1 MQTLFDHFNELMD
14 KGAYIQL
21 KQELNEENAA
31 DLAEYFEELSAEK
44 QLFIFRLLTKDM
56 AAEVFSYM
64 DSDTQEHI
72 VHSITD
78 KEVRNIVDEMFLD
91 DTVDFLEEAPANL
104 VKKVLRNTDAET
116 RALINRFLNYP
127 ENSAGSLM
135 TIEFVK
141 LRGGMTV
148 DVAMK
153 QIKRTGM
160 DKETIYTCYVI
171 DGQRK
176 LIGVVP
182 LRTLICAKD
191 EELVQDLMEEDVVSV
206 HTTDD
211 QEEVAQIFKKYNW
224 MALPVTD
231 LENRLVGIITVDDI
245 VDVIE
250 QETTEDME
258 KMAALLPSDEEY
270 LKPYCVAVCTDG
282 IRYPQFFGYQ
292 PLSDVVGN
300 GYGAFQLHHHHHR
313 YWGERRLSG
322 FHHDHSWYGA
332 GRNRSERRTPSCLER
347 SSGRRPLRHCPG
359 GSQYGAYDI
368 FQPQYGIFG
377 RLYRFH
383 QYGSRCS
390 AFQDH
395 RLYPAN
401 SGKDFEGRPS
411 YDGRPF
417 DFHTGGRCGIDFVF
431 QHCDRIADVNKNL
444 DFEGGVTWK
453 NGMKRQ
459 NSGRRCWKKDIMYSC
474 EKN

>member
-1 MQTLFDHFNELMD
+1 MEEWNETVEKWQELME
-14 KGAYIQL
+14 KGQYIL
-21 KQELNEENAA
+21 LREELNEENPANV
-31 DLAEYFEELSAEK
+31 AEFLEELPADK
-44 QLFIFRLLTKDM
+44 QLFLFRLLSKDM
-56 AAEVFSYM
+56 AAEAFSFL
-64 DSDTQEHI
+64 DNDTQEML
-72 VHSITD
+72 VTSITD
-78 KEVRNIVDEMFLD
+78 TEVRNIVDNMYLD

-270 LKPYCVAVCTDG
+270 LKTPVLKLA
-282 IRYPQFFGYQ
+282 
-292 PLSDVVGN
+292 
-300 GYGAFQLHHHHHR
+300 
-313 YWGERRLSG
+313 
-322 FHHDHSWYGA
+322 
-332 GRNRSERRTPSCLER
+332 RNRIVWLCVLMISGTL
-347 SSGRRPLRHCPG
+347 SSAIISGYDAILSQAVQLAAFIPVLTG
-359 GSQYGAYDI
+359 TGGNAGSQTSATIIRGMSLGDI
-368 FQPQYGIFG
+368 RPRDILRVMGKEVQVGMICGVLLAALNFIKQTIF
-377 RLYRFH
+377 
-383 QYGSRCS
+383 S
-390 AFQDH
+390 
-395 RLYPAN
+395 
-401 SGKDFEGRPS
+401 PS
-411 YDGRPF
+411 
-417 DFHTGGRCGIDFVF
+417 T
-431 QHCDRIADVNKNL
+431 
-444 DFEGGVTWK
+444 
-453 NGMKRQ
+453 
-459 NSGRRCWKKDIMYSC
+459 DIMVDLTVSVSMGFVVVVAKAMGC
-474 EKN
+474 VLPIGAKVCKLDPAIMAGPLITTVVDAVALVIFFNVAQWLVL

>member
-1 MQTLFDHFNELMD
+1 MEEMQTLFDHFNELMD

-270 LKPYCVAVCTDG
+270 LKTPVTKLA
-282 IRYPQFFGYQ
+282 
-292 PLSDVVGN
+292 
-300 GYGAFQLHHHHHR
+300 
-313 YWGERRLSG
+313 
-322 FHHDHSWYGA
+322 
-332 GRNRSERRTPSCLER
+332 RNRIVWLCVLMISGTL
-347 SSGRRPLRHCPG
+347 SSAIISGYDAILSQAVQLAAFIPVLTG
-359 GSQYGAYDI
+359 TGGNAGSQTSATIIRGMSLGDI
-368 FQPQYGIFG
+368 RPRDILRVMGKEVQVGMICGVLLAALNFIKQTIF
-377 RLYRFH
+377 
-383 QYGSRCS
+383 S
-390 AFQDH
+390 
-395 RLYPAN
+395 
-401 SGKDFEGRPS
+401 PS
-411 YDGRPF
+411 
-417 DFHTGGRCGIDFVF
+417 T
-431 QHCDRIADVNKNL
+431 
-444 DFEGGVTWK
+444 
-453 NGMKRQ
+453 
-459 NSGRRCWKKDIMYSC
+459 DIMVDLTVSVSMGFVVVVAKAMGC
-474 EKN
+474 VLPIGAKVCKLDPAIMAGPLITTVVDAVALVIFFNVAQWLVL

>member
-1 MQTLFDHFNELMD
+1 MEEMQTLFDHFNELMD

-270 LKPYCVAVCTDG
+270 LKTPVTKLA
-282 IRYPQFFGYQ
+282 
-292 PLSDVVGN
+292 
-300 GYGAFQLHHHHHR
+300 
-313 YWGERRLSG
+313 
-322 FHHDHSWYGA
+322 
-332 GRNRSERRTPSCLER
+332 RNRIVWLCVLMISGTL
-347 SSGRRPLRHCPG
+347 SSAIISGYDAILSQAVQLAAFIPVLTG
-359 GSQYGAYDI
+359 TGGNAGSQTSATIIRGMSLGDIRPRDI
-368 FQPQYGIFG
+368 FRVMGKEIQVGMICGVLLAALNFIKQTIF
-377 RLYRFH
+377 
-383 QYGSRCS
+383 S
-390 AFQDH
+390 
-395 RLYPAN
+395 
-401 SGKDFEGRPS
+401 PS
-411 YDGRPF
+411 
-417 DFHTGGRCGIDFVF
+417 T
-431 QHCDRIADVNKNL
+431 
-444 DFEGGVTWK
+444 
-453 NGMKRQ
+453 
-459 NSGRRCWKKDIMYSC
+459 DIMVDLTVSVSMGFVVVVAKAMGC
-474 EKN
+474 VLPIGAKVCKLDPAIMAGPLITTVVDAVALVIFFNVAQWLVL

>member
-1 MQTLFDHFNELMD
+1 MEEMQTLFDHFNELMD

-245 VDVIE
+245 VDVIDE
-250 QETTEDME
+250 ETTEDME

-270 LKPYCVAVCTDG
+270 LKTPVTKLA
-282 IRYPQFFGYQ
+282 
-292 PLSDVVGN
+292 
-300 GYGAFQLHHHHHR
+300 
-313 YWGERRLSG
+313 
-322 FHHDHSWYGA
+322 
-332 GRNRSERRTPSCLER
+332 RNRIVWLCVLMISGTL
-347 SSGRRPLRHCPG
+347 SSAIISGYDAILSQAVQLAAFIPVLTG
-359 GSQYGAYDI
+359 TGGNAGSQTSATIIRGMSLGDI
-368 FQPQYGIFG
+368 RPRDILRVMGKEVQVGMICGVLLAALNFIKQIIF
-377 RLYRFH
+377 
-383 QYGSRCS
+383 S
-390 AFQDH
+390 
-395 RLYPAN
+395 
-401 SGKDFEGRPS
+401 PS
-411 YDGRPF
+411 
-417 DFHTGGRCGIDFVF
+417 T
-431 QHCDRIADVNKNL
+431 
-444 DFEGGVTWK
+444 
-453 NGMKRQ
+453 
-459 NSGRRCWKKDIMYSC
+459 DIMVDLTVSVSMGFVVVVAKAMGC
-474 EKN
+474 VLPIGAKVCKLDPAIMAGPLITTVVDAVALVIFFNVAQWLVL